1 MKMAIRKN
9 ISNMSLCWFLLWFKP
24 LRTHLL
30 RTIEEVRKI
39 EMHNLPARNKTI
51 RDLTLAM
58 ANMADIDM
66 IRKNSK
72 VRKATT
78 SQGTISWLFRAATP
92 DIKNLWIRGLY
103 QEWVLGVLKVFFF
116 QKVRFGFL
124 DLRISKKIYT
134 PKNYPELEI

>member
-1 MKMAIRKN
+1 
-9 ISNMSLCWFLLWFKP
+9 MSLRWILLWFKP

-30 RTIEEVRKI
+30 RTMEEVRKI

-51 RDLTLAM
+51 RDLTLAI

-78 SQGTISWLFRAATP
+78 SQGTINWLFRAATP
-92 DIKNLWIRGLY
+92 DIKNVWIRGLSSRVSIGRT
-103 QEWVLGVLKVFFF
+103 ENLLASDDNIEFLKHFTLWIPYWKI
-116 QKVRFGFL
+116 KVH
-124 DLRISKKIYT
+124 RINMHHFEALT
-134 PKNYPELEI
+134 W

>member
-1 MKMAIRKN
+1 
-9 ISNMSLCWFLLWFKP
+9 
-24 LRTHLL
+24 
-30 RTIEEVRKI
+30 
-39 EMHNLPARNKTI
+39 MHNLPARNKTI

-92 DIKNLWIRGLY
+92 EFKNVWIRGLLSR
-103 QEWVLGVLKVFFF
+103 VSI
-116 QKVRFGFL
+116 VRFKTNFV
-124 DLRISKKIYT
+124 Y
-134 PKNYPELEI
+134 

>member
-1 MKMAIRKN
+1 MTPKAIKAKKADIIPN
-9 ISNMSLCWFLLWFKP
+9 VSATFKL

-30 RTIEEVRKI
+30 RTMEEVRKI

-51 RDLTLAM
+51 RDLTLAI

-78 SQGTISWLFRAATP
+78 SQGTINWLFRAATP
-92 DIKNLWIRGLY
+92 DIKN
-103 QEWVLGVLKVFFF
+103 V
-116 QKVRFGFL
+116 
-124 DLRISKKIYT
+124 
-134 PKNYPELEI
+134 

>member
-1 MKMAIRKN
+1 MYKIIFLNCKIQIAIPQAGV
-9 ISNMSLCWFLLWFKP
+9 LTFKP
-24 LRTHLL
+24 LRTHLF
-30 RTIEEVRKI
+30 RTMEEVRKI

-51 RDLTLAM
+51 RDLTLAI

-92 DIKNLWIRGLY
+92 DIKN
-103 QEWVLGVLKVFFF
+103 V
-116 QKVRFGFL
+116 
-124 DLRISKKIYT
+124 
-134 PKNYPELEI
+134 

>member
-1 MKMAIRKN
+1 MKKAKKIFKGLTKGHTSILLKFYNFFALCGPFGLKN
-9 ISNMSLCWFLLWFKP
+9 IANRRNLTPKAIKAKKADIKPNVSATFKL

-30 RTIEEVRKI
+30 RTVEEVRKI

-51 RDLTLAM
+51 RDLTLAI

-66 IRKNSK
+66 IMKNSK

-92 DIKNLWIRGLY
+92 DIKN
-103 QEWVLGVLKVFFF
+103 V
-116 QKVRFGFL
+116 
-124 DLRISKKIYT
+124 
-134 PKNYPELEI
+134 

>member
-1 MKMAIRKN
+1 M
-9 ISNMSLCWFLLWFKP
+9 
-24 LRTHLL
+24 
-30 RTIEEVRKI
+30 EEVRKI

-92 DIKNLWIRGLY
+92 DIKNL
-103 QEWVLGVLKVFFF
+103 
-116 QKVRFGFL
+116 
-124 DLRISKKIYT
+124 
-134 PKNYPELEI
+134 

>member
-1 MKMAIRKN
+1 MFSKAIANAKAPFIDYFSSCGSKN
-9 ISNMSLCWFLLWFKP
+9 SGEPRILTPKAIKAKKADIKPNVSATFKL

-30 RTIEEVRKI
+30 RTVEEVRKI

-51 RDLTLAM
+51 RDLTLAI

-78 SQGTISWLFRAATP
+78 SQGTINWLFRAATP
-92 DIKNLWIRGLY
+92 DIKN
-103 QEWVLGVLKVFFF
+103 V
-116 QKVRFGFL
+116 
-124 DLRISKKIYT
+124 
-134 PKNYPELEI
+134 